1 MKILFFIKPYE
12 GNPREMKAYIKRIK
26 SSDTY
31 LLGPCV
37 QEQSGILFVYIRVVD
52 DNQMYFNVLHAGYFS
67 CLFLS
72 MLTFSRKK

>member
-1 MKILFFIKPYE
+1 MKILFFMKPYE
-12 GNPREMKAYIKRIK
+12 GNPREMKAYIKHIK

-37 QEQSGILFVYIRVVD
+37 QEQSDILFVYIRVVD

-67 CLFLS
+67 CFFLVNVN
-72 MLTFSRKK
+72 F